1 MLQLLKQWGRF
12 KKACPLCGHRM
23 VLRLLAVT
31 GPVNALA
38 HSGMQ
43 LGFNCW
49 TTSSLSESASG
60 QSDLWH
66 WHDIEVGF
74 PHWKWKQA
82 KFRTPSKQNNNKK
95 QKQQIKI
102 GLVTGPPPH

>member
-60 QSDLWH
+60 ENIVQMANRISGTGMILKLVFH
-66 WHDIEVGF
+66 TGSGSR
-74 PHWKWKQA
+74 PNSGRQA
-82 KFRTPSKQNNNKK
+82 NKIIIKNKNNK
-95 QKQQIKI
+95 
-102 GLVTGPPPH
+102 